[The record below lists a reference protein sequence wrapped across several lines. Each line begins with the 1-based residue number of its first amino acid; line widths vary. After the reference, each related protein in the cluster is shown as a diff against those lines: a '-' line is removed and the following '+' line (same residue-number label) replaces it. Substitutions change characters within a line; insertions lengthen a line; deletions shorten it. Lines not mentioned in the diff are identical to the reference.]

1 MNIYN
6 FFANKE
12 NLFAPKTPN
21 SALKAV
27 TTGALPKEYFIY
39 ISNFL
44 YSPFETPGK
53 LKTLS
58 EEQEI
63 KRLSELERILAKEE
77 LDLDVE
83 VLLIYTLEK
92 LGKHSNAEIALFAA
106 ESINSI
112 ENKYNKEIYNLKL
125 LLEKNFDIEYIKKL
139 ILLYYQYGYIN
150 RSKEDIRSFYYNEA
164 LNYFNILDE
173 VQYINKNLLVIKIKL
188 LNQLKRFE
196 ESRNLLKEYK
206 DILPVDFRLL
216 LSIEIEYEDRNFDKI
231 YNIVN
236 SCNLNSFSD
245 DIAKRISI
253 WKTK

>member
-1 MNIYN
+1 MKIYD
-6 FFANKE
+6 FFINKE
-12 NLFAPKTPN
+12 KIFNPKTPN

-27 TTGALPKEYFIY
+27 KTGTLPKEYFIY

-63 KRLSELERILAKEE
+63 KRLGELERILAKEK

-92 LGKHSNAEIALFAA
+92 LGKHNNPEIALFAA

-112 ENKYNKEIYNLKL
+112 ENRYNKEIYNIKL
-125 LLEKNFDIEYIKKL
+125 LLEKEFNIEYIKKL
-139 ILLYYQYGYIN
+139 IILYYQYGYIN
-150 RSKEDIRSFYYNEA
+150 SSKEDIRTFYYNEA
-164 LNYFNILDE
+164 LNYFKILDRE
-173 VQYINKNLLVIKIKL
+173 EYINKKLLVIKIKL
-188 LNQLKRFE
+188 LNYLKQFDD
-196 ESRNLLKEYK
+196 SRILLKEYK
-206 DILPVDFRLL
+206 DILPIDFRFL

-231 YNIVN
+231 YKIVN
-236 SCNLNSFSD
+236 SCNLNLFSD
-245 DIAKRISI
+245 EIAKRLSI
-253 WKTK
+253 WKIE